1 MISFLTLLLACSQ
14 TSVVPLHFD
23 GPIAAAVLA
32 ADDGPF
38 REPTGYVANLR
49 SGTVIPLDLK
59 HGRLLTDDTLASFV
73 RASPIALGTGR
84 LLSDV
89 GVIGNGDRVVLWAID
104 NARGVALR
112 APYLTSVDDD
122 GVPVEQVPDIEAP
135 EFVLGAEGNGISLR
149 QLAAHPGRTTTE
161 IWTFAWNGR
170 FWSAAGSRAARQV
183 AGPVAG
189 VPWQS
194 EGGEISF
201 VLEGVPRE
209 GEEFTVETRSGL
221 TEHPVGVRAM
231 ALAVHEGVVYVS
243 GAEGR
248 VARFDGLTGEALGE
262 VVLPAGAQ
270 PGRMT
275 VAPDGRLF
283 VADGSLPVVWI
294 LRFDLDSDPASVGVE
309 RIDTTG
315 PVVDVAWQGGLDA
328 SDASF
333 DHLFVAVL
341 GTQRVDVWDNGA
353 GAWFDPNPLTLAVE
367 GIDLGSPITGL
378 SASLGPVKLARM
390 DAWGA
395 IPRVPTVLA
404 AAGDG
409 KVHHLEG
416 ATGCAVTDIQG
427 PHASLASD
435 GSATVALQDLGAVS
449 DADLVIQDE
458 SGLAVVPSP
467 CGGVTRSE
475 SWTVIYDSARLTW
488 AVEGTRSGIQT
499 RVARSGQRYVSDS
512 GAVSFLVVEGALPPT
527 DGDRFSFT
535 MDAGL
540 QVFRC
545 SDNDANS
552 ACTSADTNWDLPGR
566 PAAFETFN
574 GSTGGGWDEVD
585 QRQYMMLPVTNTD
598 IVARLRLDAG
608 DADVKWQ

>member
-1 MISFLTLLLACSQ
+1 MISFLALLACAQ

-23 GPIAAAVLA
+23 GPIAAATLA
-32 ADDGPF
+32 AEDGPF

-49 SGTVIPLDLK
+49 SGTVVPLDLK
-59 HGRLLTDDTLASFV
+59 HGRLLTDDSLASFV
-73 RASPIALGTGR
+73 RASPVAFGTGR

-89 GVIGNGDRVVLWAID
+89 GVVGDGAQVVLWAVD
-104 NARGVALR
+104 NAHGVAVR
-112 APYLTSVDDD
+112 APYITGVDED
-122 GVPVEQVPDIEAP
+122 GVPTEQVPDVEAP
-135 EFVLGAEGNGISLR
+135 VFAFGTEANGLTLR
-149 QLAAHPGRTTTE
+149 QLAAHAGHATTE
-161 IWTFAWNGR
+161 TWTFAWNGQA
-170 FWSAAGSRAARQV
+170 WSAAGSRAARQS
-183 AGPVAG
+183 AGPLLG
-189 VPWQS
+189 VPWKS
-194 EGGEISF
+194 AGGELSF
-201 VLEGVPRE
+201 VLEGTPRP
-209 GEEFTVETRSGL
+209 GETFTVETRSGL
-221 TEHPVGVRAM
+221 TEHAVGTRAM
-231 ALAVHEGVVYVS
+231 GLAVHEGSVYVS
-243 GAEGR
+243 GADGR
-248 VARFDGLTGEALGE
+248 VAIFDGVTGETRGE
-262 VVLPAGAQ
+262 VLLPAGAQ
-270 PGRMT
+270 PGRMS

-283 VADGSLPVVWI
+283 VADGNLPVVWT
-294 LRFDLDSDPASVGVE
+294 LRFDLERDPTRVSVE
-309 RIDTTG
+309 RIDTSG

-328 SDASF
+328 SDAAF

-341 GTQRVDVWDNGA
+341 GTQRVDVWDNA
-353 GAWFDPNPLTLAVE
+353 AASWFDPNPMTTVVE

-409 KVHHLEG
+409 KVYHLEG

-435 GSATVALQDLGAVS
+435 GSATVALQDLGATS
-449 DADLVIQDE
+449 DAELVIDE
-458 SGLAVVPSP
+458 DSGLAIVPSP

-475 SWTVIYDSARLTW
+475 SWTVIYDSAKLAW
-488 AVEGTRSGIQT
+488 VVEGTRSGVQA
-499 RVARSGQRYVSDS
+499 RMARSGERYVSDS

-527 DGDRFSFT
+527 DGDRFAFT

-552 ACTSADTNWDLPGR
+552 ACTSSDTNWDLPGR
-566 PAAFETFN
+566 PAAFETYN
-574 GSTGGGWDEVD
+574 GTTGGGWDEVD
-585 QRQYMMLPVTNTD
+585 RRQYMMLPVVNTD

>member
-1 MISFLTLLLACSQ
+1 MISILALLLACTQ

-23 GPIAAAVLA
+23 GPIAAATLA

-49 SGTVIPLDLK
+49 SGTVVPLDLK
-59 HGRLLTDDTLASFV
+59 HGRLLTDDRVASFV
-73 RASPIALGTGR
+73 RASPVAFGTGR

-89 GVIGNGDRVVLWAID
+89 GVVGSGNEVVLWAID
-104 NARGVALR
+104 NARGVAVR
-112 APYLTSVDDD
+112 APYITSVDAE
-122 GVPVEQVPDIEAP
+122 GVPSEQVPDVEAP
-135 EFVLGAEGNGISLR
+135 AFALGAEGSDLTLR
-149 QLAAHPGRTTTE
+149 QLAAHAGRTTTE
-161 IWTFAWNGR
+161 TWTFAWNGR
-170 FWSAAGSRAARQV
+170 AWNAAGSRAARQV

-201 VLEGVPRE
+201 VLEGTPRE
-209 GEEFTVETRSGL
+209 GEQFTVETRSGL
-221 TEHPVGVRAM
+221 TEHPVGARAM
-231 ALAVHEGVVYVS
+231 ALAVHAGVVYVS
-243 GAEGR
+243 GADGR
-248 VARFDGLTGEALGE
+248 VALFDGVTGAPRGE
-262 VVLPAGAQ
+262 VSLPAGAQ
-270 PGRMT
+270 PGRMSA
-275 VAPDGRLF
+275 APDGRLF
-283 VADGSLPVVWI
+283 VADGNLPVVWR
-294 LRFDLDSDPASVGVE
+294 LRFDLDPDPASVPVE
-309 RIDTTG
+309 RVDTTG

-328 SDASF
+328 EDAAF

-341 GTQRVDVWDNGA
+341 GTQRVDVWDNAA
-353 GAWFDPNPLTLAVE
+353 GAWFDPNPMTPGVE

-378 SASLGPVKLARM
+378 SASLGAVKLARM

-409 KVHHLEG
+409 KVYHLEG

-435 GSATVALQDLGAVS
+435 GSATVALQDLGATS
-449 DADLVIQDE
+449 NADLVIDDE
-458 SGLAVVPSP
+458 SDLAVVPSP

-475 SWTVIYDSARLTW
+475 SWTVIYDSAKLGW
-488 AVEGTRSGIQT
+488 VVEGTRSGVQG
-499 RVARSGQRYVSDS
+499 RMARSGERYVSDT

-527 DGDRFSFT
+527 DGDRFAFT

-552 ACTSADTNWDLPGR
+552 ACTSVDTNWDLPGR
-566 PAAFETFN
+566 PAAFETYN
-574 GSTGGGWDEVD
+574 GATGGGWDEVD
-585 QRQYMMLPVTNTD
+585 RRQYMMLPVTNTD

-608 DADVKWQ
+608 DSDVKWQ